1 MRMIKAYLIW
11 ICISWAFLM
20 SVAGL
25 ILPPLGVIDNS
36 LLILI
41 AQLLVFIAS
50 LLGLSIKN
58 SVTKNGVTVNS

>member
-1 MRMIKAYLIW
+1 MMRTYLVA
-11 ICISWAFLM
+11 ICLAWAILV
-20 SVAGL
+20 SIAGL

-50 LLGLSIKN
+50 LLGISIKN
-58 SVTKNGVTVNS
+58 SVSKDGASTTS

>member
-1 MRMIKAYLIW
+1 MMIKTYLVW
-11 ICISWAFLM
+11 ICICWAFLM
-20 SVAGL
+20 SIAGL

>member
-1 MRMIKAYLIW
+1 MMRTYLVA
-11 ICISWAFLM
+11 ICLAWAVLV
-20 SVAGL
+20 SIAGL

-50 LLGLSIKN
+50 LLGISLKN
-58 SVTKNGVTVNS
+58 SVSKDGASTTS

>member
-1 MRMIKAYLIW
+1 MMIKTYLIW
-11 ICISWAFLM
+11 ICICWAILM
-20 SVAGL
+20 SIAGL

>member
-1 MRMIKAYLIW
+1 MRMIKTYLIW
-11 ICISWAFLM
+11 ICIFWAFLM

>member
-1 MRMIKAYLIW
+1 MIIKTYLIW

-20 SVAGL
+20 SIAGL

-58 SVTKNGVTVNS
+58 SVTKNGVTIDS